1 MNLKAFLSERSG
13 YLKNISTLVAGTA
26 IAQAISLASAP
37 VIARLYTPAEI
48 GTFTFL
54 ISIAGGISLIASF
67 RYEMA
72 IILPE
77 KRADSVNIMFLS
89 FLLSAAVTIVSL
101 VLILIEARF
110 DLLGVGSAYFRH
122 RWIAMLPALIFFL
135 SANSIFQNWM
145 NHNREYRLLAMSK
158 VVNSAGNNLTTLLL
172 GVAGIGVFGLWF
184 GNFLGVFLTILFFLV
199 ILVRKNRSD
208 LKLLSFTHLR
218 ELARRYRH
226 LPLANTPQVIVDMAQ
241 VYGPIYL
248 LSIFFSNTVLGF
260 YSLSM
265 RLLQAPMWLIGTS
278 IGQIFYKDAAE
289 YYLQHAN
296 LRKPLTRTIKT
307 AVIIALPVMLVLLT
321 AGPWVMSVV
330 FGQQWREAGVFAR
343 ILAPWMFFDFIR
355 STIYSALMVTGR
367 IKSMLAFSLV
377 GAALMIVPLFTG
389 GMIFRDARTTLLLV
403 SACQSL
409 YSAGV
414 IVWIVSQAYKTDR
427 RDFCQPGTGSQA

>member
-26 IAQAISLASAP
+26 IAQAISLAAAP
-37 VIARLYTPAEI
+37 AIARLYTPAEI

-72 IILPE
+72 IILPD

-110 DLLGVGSAYFRH
+110 DLLGIGSAYFRH
-122 RWIAMLPALIFFL
+122 RWIFMLPMLIFFL
-135 SANSIFQNWM
+135 SANSIYQNWM
-145 NHNREYRLLAMSK
+145 NHNREYRLLAISK
-158 VVNSAGNNLTTLLL
+158 VLSSAGNNLTTLLF
-172 GVAGIGVFGLWF
+172 GVVGIGVFGLWF
-184 GNFLGVFLTILFFLV
+184 GNFLGVLLTIILFSVMLM
-199 ILVRKNRSD
+199 LKNRAD
-208 LKLLSFTHLR
+208 LQLLSLKPLN

-226 LPLANTPQVIVDMAQ
+226 LPLANTPQVVVDMAQ

-260 YSLSM
+260 YSMSM
-265 RLLQAPMWLIGTS
+265 RLLQAPMWLIGSS

-289 YYLQHAN
+289 YYLQNGN
-296 LRKPLTRTIKT
+296 LKRPIVRTIGI
-307 AVIIALPVMLVLLT
+307 ALIIALPVMLVLLT

-330 FGQQWREAGVFAR
+330 FGQQWREAGVYAR

-367 IKSMLAFSLV
+367 IKSMLAFSLA
-377 GAALMIVPLFTG
+377 GAALMIIPLFIG
-389 GMIFRDARTTLLLV
+389 GIIFRDARATLILV

-414 IVWIVSQAYKTDR
+414 ISWIVSQAFKEGLKDVYQTGR
-427 RDFCQPGTGSQA
+427 GSQT

>member
-1 MNLKAFLSERSG
+1 
-13 YLKNISTLVAGTA
+13 
-26 IAQAISLASAP
+26 
-37 VIARLYTPAEI
+37 
-48 GTFTFL
+48 
-54 ISIAGGISLIASF
+54 
-67 RYEMA
+67 
-72 IILPE
+72 
-77 KRADSVNIMFLS
+77 
-89 FLLSAAVTIVSL
+89 
-101 VLILIEARF
+101 
-110 DLLGVGSAYFRH
+110 
-122 RWIAMLPALIFFL
+122 
-135 SANSIFQNWM
+135 
-145 NHNREYRLLAMSK
+145 
-158 VVNSAGNNLTTLLL
+158 
-172 GVAGIGVFGLWF
+172 
-184 GNFLGVFLTILFFLV
+184 
-199 ILVRKNRSD
+199 
-208 LKLLSFTHLR
+208 
-218 ELARRYRH
+218 
-226 LPLANTPQVIVDMAQ
+226 MAQ

-265 RLLQAPMWLIGTS
+265 RLLQAPMWLIGSS

-289 YYLQHAN
+289 YYLQHGN
-296 LRKPLTRTIKT
+296 LRKPVTRTIKT

-330 FGQQWREAGVFAR
+330 FGQQWREAGVYAR

-389 GMIFRDARTTLLLV
+389 GMIFRDARATLLLV

-427 RDFCQPGTGSQA
+427 RDFCQPGTGSQV